1 MANKNKLV
9 VYTAIMGEYDGLIP
23 QPQYKDVDYVCFT
36 DSNLTSNS
44 WKIIVVPK
52 PVENDNTRS
61 ARYFKILA
69 HRHLADYEKS
79 IYMDGNFLLLQDP
92 WPLVNKVLHK
102 TSLAYFDH
110 NKVDDARNCA
120 YAEYDAILKIG
131 KVTGKYKDEPESM
144 HRLIEYMRREG
155 FPEDS
160 GLISS
165 GVLIRNH
172 NDREVVALME
182 DWWQL
187 VKNYSKRDQLSFDF
201 ALWRNNFSNFVLLEG
216 DIRRDNSW
224 FYFVG
229 HHRKSYTRKLIKYK
243 FKRWF
248 KALF

>member
-1 MANKNKLV
+1 MATTNKLV

-23 QPQYKDVDYVCFT
+23 QPQYEGVDYVCFT
-36 DSNLTSNS
+36 DVNLSSNT
-44 WKIIVVPK
+44 WKIIKVQK
-52 PVENDNTRS
+52 PIENDNTRS
-61 ARYFKILA
+61 ARFFKILA
-69 HRHLADYEKS
+69 HRHLGVYEKS
-79 IYMDGNFLLLQDP
+79 IYIDGNFLLLQDP
-92 WPLVNKVLHK
+92 RPLVNNILSKS
-102 TSLAYFDH
+102 SLAFFDH

-120 YAEYDAILKIG
+120 FAEYEAILKIG
-131 KVTGKYKDEPESM
+131 KETGKFKDEPELM
-144 HRLIEYMRREG
+144 RKLIEYMRSEG

-187 VKNYSKRDQLSFDF
+187 VKNFSKRDQLSFDF
-201 ALWRNNFSNFVLLEG
+201 ALWRNKFTNFALLEG
-216 DIRRDNSW
+216 DIRRGNPW

-229 HHRKSYTRKLIKYK
+229 HHRKNYTRKLMKYK